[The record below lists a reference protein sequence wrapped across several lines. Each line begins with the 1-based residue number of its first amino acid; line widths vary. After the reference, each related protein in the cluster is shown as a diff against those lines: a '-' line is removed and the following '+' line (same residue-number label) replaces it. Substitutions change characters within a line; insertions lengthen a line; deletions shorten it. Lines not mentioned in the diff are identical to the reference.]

1 MISRA
6 TKHFTKSTGTRGES
20 TREVERRCTGAPPRE
35 RETRREREVNDEL
48 IESYGLMLMRLAVS
62 MGLQRADAEDVAQDV
77 LVKLL
82 ASGKAFADEEHRKA
96 WLIRVGVNACKDVYR
111 RRARRKD
118 RLANDGE
125 RVPEPAVSEP
135 GFEHVEIEQIIAAL
149 DADDRAFLYLSC

>member
-1 MISRA
+1 M
-6 TKHFTKSTGTRGES
+6 
-20 TREVERRCTGAPPRE
+20 
-35 RETRREREVNDEL
+35 NDEL

-149 DADDRAFLYLSC
+149 DADDRAFLYLSCYEGMNSSEIAAIAGAAPSTIRSRLGRIRHVIRKEWRR